1 MSLALDAR
9 RLAMLEAMGITLWV
23 PEAVAPAAP
32 VPTAQATRSTLKPAP
47 HAAAPRPAVAGTAPS
62 LPQSQSPQSQSA
74 PAGPHPARPVPAP
87 RRAPGAPPPPVHP
100 ATPVAALA
108 PPPGR
113 APAPPPPTV
122 PPPTPVPAVAPT
134 QAAEVWQ
141 LAPAV
146 HLYPD
151 ASGPA
156 SGGPWLILLESTHP
170 TTPLAG
176 AVGDL
181 LDKMLRALGL
191 HQHPQVWLAVLQRP
205 GGLPMAAEMGGSLAP
220 VGWEPPPAQLAHTLQ
235 TAQPARAV
243 LLGQKVAQTVLER
256 HEPVG
261 QLRQQRFD
269 LAGHAAAVS
278 YDPSFLLR
286 TSQPKKYKAQTW
298 ADLQFAA
305 QLPARSK

>member
-87 RRAPGAPPPPVHP
+87 RRAPAAPPPTVTP
-100 ATPVAALA
+100 ATPVAAV
-108 PPPGR
+108 
-113 APAPPPPTV
+113 APA
-122 PPPTPVPAVAPT
+122 

-205 GGLPMAAEMGGSLAP
+205 GGLPMAAEMAGSLAP
-220 VGWEPPPAQLAHTLQ
+220 VDWQPLPAQLAHTLQ
-235 TAQPARAV
+235 TVQPGRV
-243 LLGQKVAQTVLER
+243 LLLGQKVAQTVLER

-305 QLPARSK
+305 QLPAKAE

>member
-32 VPTAQATRSTLKPAP
+32 VPMAQATPAAVRP
-47 HAAAPRPAVAGTAPS
+47 TPQAAAPLPSVAGTAPS
-62 LPQSQSPQSQSA
+62 LPQSPQSQSA
-74 PAGPHPARPVPAP
+74 PAGPRPARPVPTPRGSPAAP
-87 RRAPGAPPPPVHP
+87 TPTVTP
-100 ATPVAALA
+100 ATPVAAV
-108 PPPGR
+108 
-113 APAPPPPTV
+113 APA
-122 PPPTPVPAVAPT
+122 

-205 GGLPMAAEMGGSLAP
+205 GGLPMAAEMAGSLAP
-220 VGWEPPPAQLAHTLQ
+220 VDWQPLPAQLAHTLQ
-235 TAQPARAV
+235 TVQPARV
-243 LLGQKVAQTVLER
+243 LLLGQKVAQTVLER

>member
-23 PEAVAPAAP
+23 PEAVAPAATPP
-32 VPTAQATRSTLKPAP
+32 VPMAQATPAAVRP
-47 HAAAPRPAVAGTAPS
+47 TPQAAAPLPAVAGTAPS
-62 LPQSQSPQSQSA
+62 LPQSQSQSQSA
-74 PAGPHPARPVPAP
+74 PAGPRPARPVPAP
-87 RRAPGAPPPPVHP
+87 RGASAAPPPTVTP
-100 ATPVAALA
+100 ATPVAAV
-108 PPPGR
+108 
-113 APAPPPPTV
+113 APA
-122 PPPTPVPAVAPT
+122 

-205 GGLPMAAEMGGSLAP
+205 GGLPMAAEMAGSLAP
-220 VGWEPPPAQLAHTLQ
+220 VDWQPLPAQLAHTLQ
-235 TAQPARAV
+235 TVQPARV
-243 LLGQKVAQTVLER
+243 LLLGQKVAQTVLAR

>member
-74 PAGPHPARPVPAP
+74 PAGPRPARPVPAP
-87 RRAPGAPPPPVHP
+87 RRAPAAPPPTVTPATP
-100 ATPVAALA
+100 ATPVAAV
-108 PPPGR
+108 
-113 APAPPPPTV
+113 APA
-122 PPPTPVPAVAPT
+122 

-205 GGLPMAAEMGGSLAP
+205 GGLPMAAEMAGSLAP
-220 VGWEPPPAQLAHTLQ
+220 VDWQPLPAQLAHTLQ
-235 TAQPARAV
+235 TVQPARV
-243 LLGQKVAQTVLER
+243 LLLGQKVAQTVLAR

-305 QLPARSK
+305 QLPSQAE

>member
-47 HAAAPRPAVAGTAPS
+47 HAAAPQPAVAGTAPS
-62 LPQSQSPQSQSA
+62 LPQSPQSQSA
-74 PAGPHPARPVPAP
+74 PAVPRPARPAPAP
-87 RRAPGAPPPPVHP
+87 RGAPVAPTAPIPP
-100 ATPVAALA
+100 ATPVAAV
-108 PPPGR
+108 
-113 APAPPPPTV
+113 APA
-122 PPPTPVPAVAPT
+122 

-205 GGLPMAAEMGGSLAP
+205 GGLPMAAEMAGSLAP
-220 VGWEPPPAQLAHTLQ
+220 VDWQPLPAQLAHTLQ
-235 TAQPARAV
+235 TVQPARV
-243 LLGQKVAQTVLER
+243 LLLGQKVAQTVLAR

>member
-87 RRAPGAPPPPVHP
+87 RRAPAAPPPTVTPATP
-100 ATPVAALA
+100 ATPVAAV
-108 PPPGR
+108 
-113 APAPPPPTV
+113 APA
-122 PPPTPVPAVAPT
+122 

-205 GGLPMAAEMGGSLAP
+205 GGLPMAAEMAGSLAP
-220 VGWEPPPAQLAHTLQ
+220 VDWQPLPAQLAHTLQ
-235 TAQPARAV
+235 TVQPARV
-243 LLGQKVAQTVLER
+243 LLLGQKVAQTVLER

-305 QLPARSK
+305 QLPSQAE

>member
-62 LPQSQSPQSQSA
+62 LSQSQSQSPQSQSA

-87 RRAPGAPPPPVHP
+87 RRAPAAPPPTVTP
-100 ATPVAALA
+100 ATPVAAV
-108 PPPGR
+108 
-113 APAPPPPTV
+113 APA
-122 PPPTPVPAVAPT
+122 

-205 GGLPMAAEMGGSLAP
+205 GGLPMAAEMAGSLAP
-220 VGWEPPPAQLAHTLQ
+220 VDWQPLPAQLAHTLQ
-235 TAQPARAV
+235 TVQPARV
-243 LLGQKVAQTVLER
+243 LLLGQKVAQTVLER

-305 QLPARSK
+305 QLPSQAE

>member
-47 HAAAPRPAVAGTAPS
+47 S
-62 LPQSQSPQSQSA
+62 LPQSPQSQSA
-74 PAGPHPARPVPAP
+74 PAGPRPARPVPAP
-87 RRAPGAPPPPVHP
+87 RGAPVAPPPTVTP
-100 ATPVAALA
+100 ATPVAAV
-108 PPPGR
+108 
-113 APAPPPPTV
+113 APA
-122 PPPTPVPAVAPT
+122 

-205 GGLPMAAEMGGSLAP
+205 GGLPMAAEMAGSLAP
-220 VGWEPPPAQLAHTLQ
+220 VDWQPLPAQLAHTLQ
-235 TAQPARAV
+235 TVQPARV
-243 LLGQKVAQTVLER
+243 LLLGQKVAQTVLAR

-305 QLPARSK
+305 QLPSQAE

>member
-32 VPTAQATRSTLKPAP
+32 VPTAQATRSALKPAP

-62 LPQSQSPQSQSA
+62 LPQSPQSQSA
-74 PAGPHPARPVPAP
+74 PAGPRPARPAPAP
-87 RRAPGAPPPPVHP
+87 RRAPAAPPPTATP
-100 ATPVAALA
+100 ATPVAAV
-108 PPPGR
+108 
-113 APAPPPPTV
+113 APA
-122 PPPTPVPAVAPT
+122 

-205 GGLPMAAEMGGSLAP
+205 GGLPMAAEMAGSLAP
-220 VGWEPPPAQLAHTLQ
+220 VDWQPLPAQLAHTLQ
-235 TAQPARAV
+235 TVQPGRV
-243 LLGQKVAQTVLER
+243 LLLGQKVAQTVLAR

>member
-47 HAAAPRPAVAGTAPS
+47 HTAAPQPAVAGTAPS

-74 PAGPHPARPVPAP
+74 PAGPRPARPVPAP
-87 RRAPGAPPPPVHP
+87 RGSPAAPPPTVTPATP
-100 ATPVAALA
+100 ATPVAAV
-108 PPPGR
+108 
-113 APAPPPPTV
+113 APA
-122 PPPTPVPAVAPT
+122 

-205 GGLPMAAEMGGSLAP
+205 GGLPMAAEMAGSLAP
-220 VGWEPPPAQLAHTLQ
+220 VDWQPLPAQLAHTLQ
-235 TAQPARAV
+235 TVQPARV
-243 LLGQKVAQTVLER
+243 LLLGQKVAQTVLER

-305 QLPARSK
+305 QLPSQS

>member
-47 HAAAPRPAVAGTAPS
+47 HTAAALPAVAGTAPS
-62 LPQSQSPQSQSA
+62 LPQSPQSQSA
-74 PAGPHPARPVPAP
+74 PAGPRPARPVPTPRGSPAAP
-87 RRAPGAPPPPVHP
+87 TPTVTPATP
-100 ATPVAALA
+100 ATPVAAV
-108 PPPGR
+108 
-113 APAPPPPTV
+113 APA
-122 PPPTPVPAVAPT
+122 

-205 GGLPMAAEMGGSLAP
+205 GGLPMAAEMAGSLAP
-220 VGWEPPPAQLAHTLQ
+220 VDWQPLPAQLAHTLQ
-235 TAQPARAV
+235 TVQPARV
-243 LLGQKVAQTVLER
+243 LLLGQKVAQTVLAR

-305 QLPARSK
+305 QLPSQAE

>member
-32 VPTAQATRSTLKPAP
+32 VPTAQATRSALKPAP

-62 LPQSQSPQSQSA
+62 LPQPQSQSQSA
-74 PAGPHPARPVPAP
+74 PAGPRPARPVSAP
-87 RRAPGAPPPPVHP
+87 RGAPAAPPPTATP
-100 ATPVAALA
+100 ATPVAAV
-108 PPPGR
+108 
-113 APAPPPPTV
+113 APA
-122 PPPTPVPAVAPT
+122 

-205 GGLPMAAEMGGSLAP
+205 GGLPMAAEMAGSLAP
-220 VGWEPPPAQLAHTLQ
+220 VDWQPLPAQLAHTLQ
-235 TAQPARAV
+235 TVQPARV
-243 LLGQKVAQTVLER
+243 LLLGQKVAQTVLER

>member
-32 VPTAQATRSTLKPAP
+32 VPTAQAMRSALKPAP

-62 LPQSQSPQSQSA
+62 LPQSQSA
-74 PAGPHPARPVPAP
+74 PAGPRPARPVPAP
-87 RRAPGAPPPPVHP
+87 RGAPAAPPPTATP
-100 ATPVAALA
+100 ATPVAAV
-108 PPPGR
+108 
-113 APAPPPPTV
+113 APA
-122 PPPTPVPAVAPT
+122 

-205 GGLPMAAEMGGSLAP
+205 GGLPMAAEMAGSLAP
-220 VGWEPPPAQLAHTLQ
+220 VDWQPLPAQLAHTLQ
-235 TAQPARAV
+235 TVQPARV
-243 LLGQKVAQTVLER
+243 LLLGQKVAQTVLER

>member
-32 VPTAQATRSTLKPAP
+32 MPTAQATRSTLKPAP

-62 LPQSQSPQSQSA
+62 LPQSQPPQSQSA
-74 PAGPHPARPVPAP
+74 PAGPRPARPVPAP
-87 RRAPGAPPPPVHP
+87 RRAPAAPPPTVTP
-100 ATPVAALA
+100 ATPVAAV
-108 PPPGR
+108 
-113 APAPPPPTV
+113 APA
-122 PPPTPVPAVAPT
+122 

-170 TTPLAG
+170 ATPLAG

-205 GGLPMAAEMGGSLAP
+205 GGLPMAAEMAGSLAP
-220 VGWEPPPAQLAHTLQ
+220 VDWQPLPAQLAHTLK
-235 TAQPARAV
+235 TVQPGRV
-243 LLGQKVAQTVLER
+243 LLLGQKVAQTVLER

>member
-74 PAGPHPARPVPAP
+74 PAGPRPARPVPAP
-87 RRAPGAPPPPVHP
+87 RRAPAAPPPTVTP
-100 ATPVAALA
+100 ATPVAAV
-108 PPPGR
+108 
-113 APAPPPPTV
+113 APA
-122 PPPTPVPAVAPT
+122 

-205 GGLPMAAEMGGSLAP
+205 GGLPMAAEMAGSLAP
-220 VGWEPPPAQLAHTLQ
+220 VDWQPLPAQLAHTLK
-235 TAQPARAV
+235 TVQPARV
-243 LLGQKVAQTVLER
+243 LLLGQKVAQTVLAR

-305 QLPARSK
+305 QLPSQAE

>member
-74 PAGPHPARPVPAP
+74 PAGPRPARPVPAP
-87 RRAPGAPPPPVHP
+87 RRAPAAPPPTVTP
-100 ATPVAALA
+100 ATPVAAV
-108 PPPGR
+108 
-113 APAPPPPTV
+113 APA
-122 PPPTPVPAVAPT
+122 

-205 GGLPMAAEMGGSLAP
+205 GGLPMAAEMAGSLAP
-220 VGWEPPPAQLAHTLQ
+220 VNWQPLPTQLAHTLK
-235 TAQPARAV
+235 TVQPGRV
-243 LLGQKVAQTVLER
+243 LLLGQKVAQTVLER

>member
-32 VPTAQATRSTLKPAP
+32 VPMAQATPAAVRP
-47 HAAAPRPAVAGTAPS
+47 TPQAAAPLPAVAGTAPS

-74 PAGPHPARPVPAP
+74 PAVPRPARPVPAP
-87 RRAPGAPPPPVHP
+87 RGAPAAPPPTVTP
-100 ATPVAALA
+100 ATPVAAV
-108 PPPGR
+108 
-113 APAPPPPTV
+113 APA
-122 PPPTPVPAVAPT
+122 

-205 GGLPMAAEMGGSLAP
+205 GGLPMAAEMAGSLAP
-220 VGWEPPPAQLAHTLQ
+220 VDWQPLPAQLAHTLQ
-235 TAQPARAV
+235 TVQPARV
-243 LLGQKVAQTVLER
+243 LLLGQKVAQTVLAR

-305 QLPARSK
+305 RLQASAE

>member
-32 VPTAQATRSTLKPAP
+32 VPTAQATRSTLKSAP
-47 HAAAPRPAVAGTAPS
+47 HAAAPQPAVAGTAPS
-62 LPQSQSPQSQSA
+62 LPQSQSQSA
-74 PAGPHPARPVPAP
+74 PAGPRPARPVPTP
-87 RRAPGAPPPPVHP
+87 RGAPAAPAPTVTP
-100 ATPVAALA
+100 ATPVAAV
-108 PPPGR
+108 
-113 APAPPPPTV
+113 APA
-122 PPPTPVPAVAPT
+122 

-205 GGLPMAAEMGGSLAP
+205 GGLPMAAEMAGSLAP
-220 VGWEPPPAQLAHTLQ
+220 VDWQPLPAQLAHTLQ
-235 TAQPARAV
+235 TVQPGRV
-243 LLGQKVAQTVLER
+243 LLLGQKVAQTVLAR

>member
-32 VPTAQATRSTLKPAP
+32 VPTAQATRSALKPAP

-62 LPQSQSPQSQSA
+62 LPQSQSA
-74 PAGPHPARPVPAP
+74 PAGPRPARPVPAP
-87 RRAPGAPPPPVHP
+87 RGAPAAPAPTVTP
-100 ATPVAALA
+100 ATPVAAV
-108 PPPGR
+108 
-113 APAPPPPTV
+113 APA
-122 PPPTPVPAVAPT
+122 

-205 GGLPMAAEMGGSLAP
+205 GGLPMAAEMAGSLAP
-220 VGWEPPPAQLAHTLQ
+220 VDWQPLPAQLAHTLQ
-235 TAQPARAV
+235 TVQPGRV
-243 LLGQKVAQTVLER
+243 LLLGQKVAQTVLER

>member
-47 HAAAPRPAVAGTAPS
+47 HAAAPLPAVAGTAPS

-74 PAGPHPARPVPAP
+74 PAGPRPARPVPTP
-87 RRAPGAPPPPVHP
+87 RGAPPPTVTP
-100 ATPVAALA
+100 ATPVAAV
-108 PPPGR
+108 
-113 APAPPPPTV
+113 APA
-122 PPPTPVPAVAPT
+122 

-205 GGLPMAAEMGGSLAP
+205 GGLPMAAEMAGSLAP
-220 VGWEPPPAQLAHTLQ
+220 VDWQPLPAQLAHTLQ
-235 TAQPARAV
+235 TVQPARV
-243 LLGQKVAQTVLER
+243 LLLGQKVAQTVLAR

-286 TSQPKKYKAQTW
+286 TSQPQKYKAQTW

-305 QLPARSK
+305 QLPAHSK

>member
-32 VPTAQATRSTLKPAP
+32 VPTAQATRSALKPAP

-62 LPQSQSPQSQSA
+62 LPQSQSA
-74 PAGPHPARPVPAP
+74 PAGPRPARPVPAP
-87 RRAPGAPPPPVHP
+87 RGSPAAPTPTVTP
-100 ATPVAALA
+100 ATPVAAV
-108 PPPGR
+108 
-113 APAPPPPTV
+113 APA
-122 PPPTPVPAVAPT
+122 

-205 GGLPMAAEMGGSLAP
+205 GGLPMAAEMAGSLAP
-220 VGWEPPPAQLAHTLQ
+220 VDWQPLPAQLAHTLQ
-235 TAQPARAV
+235 TVQPARV
-243 LLGQKVAQTVLER
+243 LLLGQKVAQTVLAR

-286 TSQPKKYKAQTW
+286 TSQPQKYKAQTW

-305 QLPARSK
+305 QLPSQAE

>member
-87 RRAPGAPPPPVHP
+87 RRAPAAPPPTVTP
-100 ATPVAALA
+100 ATPVAAV
-108 PPPGR
+108 
-113 APAPPPPTV
+113 APA
-122 PPPTPVPAVAPT
+122 

-205 GGLPMAAEMGGSLAP
+205 GGLPMAAEMAGSLAP
-220 VGWEPPPAQLAHTLQ
+220 VDWQPLPTQLAHTLQ
-235 TAQPARAV
+235 TVQPARV
-243 LLGQKVAQTVLER
+243 LLLGQKVAQTVLER

-305 QLPARSK
+305 QLPAKAE

>member
-62 LPQSQSPQSQSA
+62 LPQSPQSQSA

-87 RRAPGAPPPPVHP
+87 RRAPAAPPPTVTP
-100 ATPVAALA
+100 ATPVAA
-108 PPPGR
+108 
-113 APAPPPPTV
+113 
-122 PPPTPVPAVAPT
+122 VAT
-134 QAAEVWQ
+134 AQAGEVWQ

-170 TTPLAG
+170 ATPLAG

-205 GGLPMAAEMGGSLAP
+205 GGLPMAAEMAGSLAP
-220 VGWEPPPAQLAHTLQ
+220 VDWQPLPAQLAHTLQ
-235 TAQPARAV
+235 TVQPARV
-243 LLGQKVAQTVLER
+243 LLLGQKVAQTVLER

>member
-62 LPQSQSPQSQSA
+62 LPQSQPPQSQSA
-74 PAGPHPARPVPAP
+74 PAGPRPARPVPAP
-87 RRAPGAPPPPVHP
+87 RRAPAAPPPTVTP
-100 ATPVAALA
+100 ATPVAAV
-108 PPPGR
+108 
-113 APAPPPPTV
+113 APA
-122 PPPTPVPAVAPT
+122 

-205 GGLPMAAEMGGSLAP
+205 GGLPMAAEMAGSLAP
-220 VGWEPPPAQLAHTLQ
+220 VDWQPLPAQLAHTLK
-235 TAQPARAV
+235 TVQPGRV
-243 LLGQKVAQTVLER
+243 LLLGQKVAQTVLER

-305 QLPARSK
+305 QLPNQAE

>member
-47 HAAAPRPAVAGTAPS
+47 HTAAPLPAVAGTAPS

-74 PAGPHPARPVPAP
+74 PAGPRPARPVPTPRGAP
-87 RRAPGAPPPPVHP
+87 AAPPPPVTPATP
-100 ATPVAALA
+100 ATPVAAV
-108 PPPGR
+108 
-113 APAPPPPTV
+113 APA
-122 PPPTPVPAVAPT
+122 

-205 GGLPMAAEMGGSLAP
+205 GGLPMAAEMAGSLAP
-220 VGWEPPPAQLAHTLQ
+220 VDWQPLPTQLAHTLK
-235 TAQPARAV
+235 TVQPGRV
-243 LLGQKVAQTVLER
+243 LLLGQKVAQTVLER

>member
-32 VPTAQATRSTLKPAP
+32 VPTAQATRSALKPAP

-62 LPQSQSPQSQSA
+62 LPQSQPQSQSPQSQSA
-74 PAGPHPARPVPAP
+74 PAGPRPARPVPAP
-87 RRAPGAPPPPVHP
+87 RRAPAAPPPTVTP
-100 ATPVAALA
+100 ATPVAAV
-108 PPPGR
+108 
-113 APAPPPPTV
+113 APA
-122 PPPTPVPAVAPT
+122 

-205 GGLPMAAEMGGSLAP
+205 GGLPMAAEMAGSLAP
-220 VGWEPPPAQLAHTLQ
+220 VDWQPWPTQLAHTLK
-235 TAQPARAV
+235 TVQPGRV
-243 LLGQKVAQTVLER
+243 LLLGQKVAQTVLER

-305 QLPARSK
+305 QLPSQAE

>member
-47 HAAAPRPAVAGTAPS
+47 QAAAPLPAVAGTAPS
-62 LPQSQSPQSQSA
+62 LPQSQSQSA
-74 PAGPHPARPVPAP
+74 PAGPRPARPMPAP
-87 RRAPGAPPPPVHP
+87 RGAPAAPTPTVAP
-100 ATPVAALA
+100 ATPVAAV
-108 PPPGR
+108 
-113 APAPPPPTV
+113 APA
-122 PPPTPVPAVAPT
+122 

-205 GGLPMAAEMGGSLAP
+205 GGLPMAAEMAGSLAP
-220 VGWEPPPAQLAHTLQ
+220 VDWQPLPAQLAHTLQ
-235 TAQPARAV
+235 TVQPARV
-243 LLGQKVAQTVLER
+243 LLLGQKVAQTVLER

-305 QLPARSK
+305 QLPSQAE

>member
-23 PEAVAPAAP
+23 PEAVAPAATPP
-32 VPTAQATRSTLKPAP
+32 VPMAQATPAAVRP
-47 HAAAPRPAVAGTAPS
+47 TPQAAAPLPAVAGTAPS
-62 LPQSQSPQSQSA
+62 LPQSQSQSQSA
-74 PAGPHPARPVPAP
+74 PAGPRPARPVPTP
-87 RRAPGAPPPPVHP
+87 RGSPAAPPPTVTP
-100 ATPVAALA
+100 ATPVAAV
-108 PPPGR
+108 
-113 APAPPPPTV
+113 APA
-122 PPPTPVPAVAPT
+122 

-205 GGLPMAAEMGGSLAP
+205 GGLPMAAEMAGSLAP
-220 VGWEPPPAQLAHTLQ
+220 VDWQPLPAQLAHTLQ
-235 TAQPARAV
+235 TVQPARV
-243 LLGQKVAQTVLER
+243 LLLGQKVAQTVLAR

-305 QLPARSK
+305 QLPSQAE

>member
-32 VPTAQATRSTLKPAP
+32 VPTAQATRSALKPAP

-62 LPQSQSPQSQSA
+62 LSQSPQSQSA

-87 RRAPGAPPPPVHP
+87 RRAPAAPPPTVTP
-100 ATPVAALA
+100 ATPVAAV
-108 PPPGR
+108 
-113 APAPPPPTV
+113 APA
-122 PPPTPVPAVAPT
+122 

-205 GGLPMAAEMGGSLAP
+205 GGLPMAAEMAGSLAP
-220 VGWEPPPAQLAHTLQ
+220 VDWQPLPAQLAHTLQ
-235 TAQPARAV
+235 TVQPGRV
-243 LLGQKVAQTVLER
+243 LLLGQKVAQTVLER

>member
-32 VPTAQATRSTLKPAP
+32 VPTAQATRSALKPAP

-62 LPQSQSPQSQSA
+62 LPQPQSQSQSA
-74 PAGPHPARPVPAP
+74 PAGPRPARPVSAP
-87 RRAPGAPPPPVHP
+87 RGAPAAPPPTATP
-100 ATPVAALA
+100 ATPVAAV
-108 PPPGR
+108 
-113 APAPPPPTV
+113 APA
-122 PPPTPVPAVAPT
+122 

-205 GGLPMAAEMGGSLAP
+205 GGLPMAAEMAGSLAP
-220 VGWEPPPAQLAHTLQ
+220 VDWQPLPTQLAHTLK
-235 TAQPARAV
+235 TVQPARV
-243 LLGQKVAQTVLER
+243 LLLGQKVAQTVLER

>member
-62 LPQSQSPQSQSA
+62 LPQSQSQSPQSQSA
-74 PAGPHPARPVPAP
+74 PAGPRPARPVPAP
-87 RRAPGAPPPPVHP
+87 RRAPAAPPPTVTP
-100 ATPVAALA
+100 ATPVAAV
-108 PPPGR
+108 
-113 APAPPPPTV
+113 APA
-122 PPPTPVPAVAPT
+122 

-170 TTPLAG
+170 ATPLAG

-205 GGLPMAAEMGGSLAP
+205 GGLPMAAEMAGSLAP
-220 VGWEPPPAQLAHTLQ
+220 VDWQPLPAQLAHTLK
-235 TAQPARAV
+235 TVQPARV
-243 LLGQKVAQTVLER
+243 LLLGQKVAQTVLER

-305 QLPARSK
+305 QLPSQAE

>member
-32 VPTAQATRSTLKPAP
+32 VPTAQATRSALKPAP

-74 PAGPHPARPVPAP
+74 PAGPRPARPVPAP
-87 RRAPGAPPPPVHP
+87 RRAPAAPPPTVTP
-100 ATPVAALA
+100 ATPVAAV
-108 PPPGR
+108 
-113 APAPPPPTV
+113 APA
-122 PPPTPVPAVAPT
+122 

-170 TTPLAG
+170 ATPLAG

-205 GGLPMAAEMGGSLAP
+205 GGLPMAAEMAGSLAP
-220 VGWEPPPAQLAHTLQ
+220 VDWQPLPTQLAHTLK
-235 TAQPARAV
+235 TVQPGRV
-243 LLGQKVAQTVLER
+243 LLLGQKVAQTVLER

>member
-32 VPTAQATRSTLKPAP
+32 VPTAQATRSALKPAP

-87 RRAPGAPPPPVHP
+87 RRAPAAPPPTVTP
-100 ATPVAALA
+100 ATPVAAV
-108 PPPGR
+108 
-113 APAPPPPTV
+113 APA
-122 PPPTPVPAVAPT
+122 

-205 GGLPMAAEMGGSLAP
+205 GGLPMAAEMAGSLAP
-220 VGWEPPPAQLAHTLQ
+220 VDWQPLPAQLAHTLQ
-235 TAQPARAV
+235 TVQPGRV
-243 LLGQKVAQTVLER
+243 LLLGQKVAQTVLER

-305 QLPARSK
+305 QLPNQAE

>member
-87 RRAPGAPPPPVHP
+87 RRAPAAPPPTVTP
-100 ATPVAALA
+100 ATPVAAV
-108 PPPGR
+108 
-113 APAPPPPTV
+113 APA
-122 PPPTPVPAVAPT
+122 

-205 GGLPMAAEMGGSLAP
+205 GGLPMAAEMAGSLAP
-220 VGWEPPPAQLAHTLQ
+220 VDWQPLPAQLAHTLQ
-235 TAQPARAV
+235 TVQPARLL

-305 QLPARSK
+305 QLTAHSK

>member
-47 HAAAPRPAVAGTAPS
+47 HAAAPQPAVAGTAPS

-74 PAGPHPARPVPAP
+74 PAGPRPARPVPAP
-87 RRAPGAPPPPVHP
+87 RRAPAAPPPTVTP
-100 ATPVAALA
+100 ATPVAAV
-108 PPPGR
+108 
-113 APAPPPPTV
+113 APA
-122 PPPTPVPAVAPT
+122 

-205 GGLPMAAEMGGSLAP
+205 GGLPMAAEMAGSLAP
-220 VGWEPPPAQLAHTLQ
+220 VDWQPLPTQLAHTLK
-235 TAQPARAV
+235 TVQPGRV
-243 LLGQKVAQTVLER
+243 LLLGQKVAQTVLER

-305 QLPARSK
+305 QLPAKAE

>member
-32 VPTAQATRSTLKPAP
+32 VPTAQATRSALKPAP

-62 LPQSQSPQSQSA
+62 LPQSQSA
-74 PAGPHPARPVPAP
+74 PAGPRPARPAPAP
-87 RRAPGAPPPPVHP
+87 RRAPAAPPPTVTP
-100 ATPVAALA
+100 ATPVAAV
-108 PPPGR
+108 
-113 APAPPPPTV
+113 APA
-122 PPPTPVPAVAPT
+122 

-205 GGLPMAAEMGGSLAP
+205 GGLPMAAEMAGSLAP
-220 VGWEPPPAQLAHTLQ
+220 VDWQPLPAQLAHTLQ
-235 TAQPARAV
+235 TVQPARV
-243 LLGQKVAQTVLER
+243 LLLGQKVAQTVLAR

-305 QLPARSK
+305 QLPAKAE